1 MSNKAIIFENW
12 YIIFFILTQGHFC
25 IAFFFFRK
33 REERREEGRKKE
45 TLMQERSINQ
55 LHTVC
60 AQTGDCTC
68 PTRDRTH
75 NPDICPDQEPN
86 PQPKHLYW
94 PGIELWPF
102 AFQDDAQLTEL
113 YQPGFLCPFLIV
125 ICIYLYFAIELHE
138 FLIYFGS

>member
-1 MSNKAIIFENW
+1 MLVMLNISSDIIRHL
-12 YIIFFILTQGHFC
+12 YILFGQMYIQTLCPFFKSLFIYLFIFRESRREG
-25 IAFFFFRK
+25 K
-33 REERREEGRKKE
+33 REGGKY
-45 TLMQERSINQ
+45 QSITSH
-55 LHTVC
+55 L
-60 AQTGDCTC
+60 
-68 PTRDRTH
+68 
-75 NPDICPDQEPN
+75 CPDQEPN